1 MRTSLTVCAIALS
14 SQLLCAE
21 GALGQSL
28 KENDITYVVKQT
40 SVSDAFEQLSKI
52 TGFNFFYDES
62 VLKGLK
68 NVSVQIKEG
77 TIDTILHELSRQTDC
92 LLKRSI
98 IPYRSAGDKLTLLFR
113 LLNRK

>member
-1 MRTSLTVCAIALS
+1 MNYNLIYNKTLMRTSLTVCAIALS

-68 NVSVQIKEG
+68 MTS
-77 TIDTILHELSRQTDC
+77 
-92 LLKRSI
+92 
-98 IPYRSAGDKLTLLFR
+98 
-113 LLNRK
+113 